1 MHINLITHSICV
13 ANIVASNDMR
23 TQGNENQRLYMM
35 GLGRVGIGRRDVY
48 KVPAT
53 IPQFKFTHTYV
64 EWTEWTIPTY
74 MYYIYCTFTRI
85 CLINLI
91 FLILFPLHNIIHISC
106 HIWLRCIPYNQAIS
120 LALYALVAS
129 TTYATLF
136 CRPSCVCILQNVYYI
151 QTMSYWVT
159 SAAYITREC
168 RGASTPRKLRQP
180 TRAYTQLGWYIP
192 CVCVCAECE
201 CEEIWEYYTYCSA
214 IVYLYIYRYVLI

>member
-1 MHINLITHSICV
+1 MTCEPKAMKIK
-13 ANIVASNDMR
+13 
-23 TQGNENQRLYMM
+23 GYMM
-35 GLGRVGIGRRDVY
+35 GPGRVGIGRRDVY

-74 MYYIYCTFTRI
+74 MYVLYIYCTFTRI

-129 TTYATLF
+129 TTYATLC

-192 CVCVCAECE
+192 CLCVCRVRVWRDMGILHILLCYS
-201 CEEIWEYYTYCSA
+201 IPTYIPLRA
-214 IVYLYIYRYVLI
+214 HIIL